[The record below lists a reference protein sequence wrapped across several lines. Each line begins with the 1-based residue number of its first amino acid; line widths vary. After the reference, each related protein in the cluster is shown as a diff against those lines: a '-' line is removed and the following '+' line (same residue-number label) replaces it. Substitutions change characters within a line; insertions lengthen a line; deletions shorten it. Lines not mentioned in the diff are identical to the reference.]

1 MTMKKSLQKFALH
14 MREVESLRRELK
26 DRYGLTDPVIA
37 TCAQALDRGI
47 QTLGAYPMADATR
60 SFTAA
65 AFAARQNLN
74 ARGIQRRPRK
84 GT

>member
-1 MTMKKSLQKFALH
+1 MRKTLQKFAMH
-14 MREVESLRRELK
+14 MREVEKLRAELK
-26 DRYGLTDPVIA
+26 GKYGLSDPVIA

-60 SFTAA
+60 SFAAA
-65 AFAARQNLN
+65 AFAARQNLL
-74 ARGIQRRPRK
+74 ARGIKPRPRK